1 MAPAPMNAPPNIS
14 TSASAPDTMN
24 FEPTESSANLATR
37 IIVTGGTFDK
47 HYDAIKGELTFKN
60 SHLPMI
66 LEQSRVTVPIALEI
80 NQLIDSLNMLD
91 EHRERVL
98 DSCRAAPE
106 AHIVIIHGTD
116 TMAQTARLVGAAK
129 LGKTIVFTGAM
140 IPYSV
145 QGSDALFN
153 LGFALAA
160 AQAMPANT
168 YVAMNGRLFTWDQVV
183 KNKTQGIFES
193 ENSGA
198 GQG

>member
-1 MAPAPMNAPPNIS
+1 MSPAPMNAPPNIS
-14 TSASAPDTMN
+14 TSTSASDSMN
-24 FEPTESSANLATR
+24 IEPTDSSPNLAAR

-66 LEQSRVTVPIALEI
+66 IEQSRVTVPIALEI
-80 NQLIDSLNMLD
+80 NQLIDSLNMQD

-98 DSCRAAPE
+98 ESCRAAPE

-160 AQAMPANT
+160 AQTMPANT
-168 YVAMNGRLFTWDQVV
+168 YVAMNGRLFAWDHVV
-183 KNKTQGIFES
+183 KNKTQGIFER

-198 GQG
+198 GQD

>member
-1 MAPAPMNAPPNIS
+1 
-14 TSASAPDTMN
+14 
-24 FEPTESSANLATR
+24 
-37 IIVTGGTFDK
+37 
-47 HYDAIKGELTFKN
+47 
-60 SHLPMI
+60 
-66 LEQSRVTVPIALEI
+66 
-80 NQLIDSLNMLD
+80 
-91 EHRERVL
+91 
-98 DSCRAAPE
+98 
-106 AHIVIIHGTD
+106 
-116 TMAQTARLVGAAK
+116 
-129 LGKTIVFTGAM
+129 M

-198 GQG
+198 GQD